1 MCVCGLC
8 IWMQVPTEARNIAT
22 EQIHLLGIE
31 LMPSARGTHALKL
44 QAISPV
50 TSVWIWNLSLFEDD
64 FTAFLINNERFS
76 LILYIRIFEKDSSLF
91 LTMLY
96 DINIRNVMCES
107 CQHWDTCDFA
117 PSILGKPVLLIKC
130 CNIPGYSVFRQ
141 FLMASQNFFLSN
153 YFSGIKGLIT
163 TKEHVA
169 HFSHCLGA
177 ATPTLK
183 ALTLFC
189 EPGLMNEIT

>member
-1 MCVCGLC
+1 MCVYGLC
-8 IWMQVPTEARNIAT
+8 MWMQVLTEARDIAT
-22 EQIHLLGIE
+22 EQIHLLVIE
-31 LMPSARGTHALKL
+31 LVPSARGTHALKH

-50 TSVWIWNLSLFEDD
+50 TSVWIWNLSLFEDN
-64 FTAFLINNERFS
+64 FTAFLINNEIFS
-76 LILYIRIFEKDSSLF
+76 LILYVLIFEKDSSLL

-96 DINIRNVMCES
+96 EINIRNVMCGS
-107 CQHWDTCDFA
+107 CQHWDTCDFE
-117 PSILGKPVLLIKC
+117 PSILGKPVILIKYY
-130 CNIPGYSVFRQ
+130 NIPGYSVFRQ
-141 FLMASQNFFLSN
+141 FLMASQNFSSN
-153 YFSGIKGLIT
+153 YFLGIKGLIT